1 MAGGGGRPH
10 DGPARLGTI
19 LGKAR
24 SGGQTVE
31 EALTRWLVYPGVLR
45 ADLLTAAG
53 VLISLGVS
61 LHILMRKRVVGS
73 AIGWT
78 GLVWL
83 SPVFGTALYL
93 TFGLNRVERRARKL
107 KRRPSQQYD
116 ETPQAPASVP
126 EAYAPLDRAVRA
138 ITNLPTVAGT
148 DITVYRN
155 GDEAYP
161 AMLEAIAGARSSVAL
176 SSYIFLDDEIGQTF
190 IAALKQAMDRGC
202 QVRVILDG
210 IGSGYFYPAAWRRLR
225 RLGVP
230 AGLFMHSVLPWRMP
244 FLNLRTHK
252 KLLILDGR
260 VAFTGGVNISDGNRV
275 ARKPK
280 FPIRDTHFRIEGP
293 VVEQLTQAFL
303 VDWAFVAGEEL
314 EGEAW
319 MPRLSPAGHL
329 TARVVTSGPDAD
341 IEKIA
346 TVVLQAIA
354 CARTSIR
361 LTTPYFLPNDLI
373 VSALCLAAARGIA
386 VDVVIPRRSDHR
398 IVDWATRAHIDPLL
412 ENGVR
417 VWLDEPPF
425 DHSKALS
432 IDGEWCFI
440 GSANWDSRSFRL
452 NFELNVEVYDP
463 GLARRLDAFILDK
476 CETPLTRADLDARP
490 HLVRL
495 RDAAV
500 RLLLPYL

>member
-1 MAGGGGRPH
+1 
-10 DGPARLGTI
+10 
-19 LGKAR
+19 
-24 SGGQTVE
+24 VE
-31 EALTRWLVYPGVLR
+31 EILTRWLGQ
-45 ADLLTAAG
+45 TAAIRTD
-53 VLISLGVS
+53 LIAAFGLAVS
-61 LHILMRKRVVGS
+61 LCVSIHVLLRKRVVG
-73 AIGWT
+73 AAMAWI

-93 TFGLNRVERRARKL
+93 TFGINRVERRARKL
-107 KRRPSQQYD
+107 KRRPSLQYD
-116 ETPQAPASVP
+116 ETPQAPAAVP
-126 EAYAPLDRAVRA
+126 EAYAPLDRAVRT
-138 ITNLPTVAGT
+138 ITGLPTVAGT
-148 DITVYRN
+148 GITVFRN

-161 AMLEAIAGARSSVAL
+161 AMLAAIQQARRSVAL
-176 SSYIFLDDEIGQTF
+176 SSFIFLDDEIGQTF
-190 IAALKQAMDRGC
+190 IAALKQAVDRGC
-202 QVRVILDG
+202 EVRVILDG
-210 IGSGYFYPAAWRRLR
+210 IGSGYFFPAAWRRLR

-260 VAFTGGVNISDGNRV
+260 IAFTGGVNISDGNRV
-275 ARKPK
+275 ERKPS

-293 VVEQLTQAFL
+293 VVEQLAQAFI
-303 VDWAFVAGEEL
+303 VDWAFVSGEEL
-314 EGEAW
+314 EGAAW
-319 MPRLSPAGHL
+319 LPPLAPAGDI

-354 CARTSIR
+354 CARRSIR
-361 LTTPYFLPNDLI
+361 LTTPYFLPNDII
-373 VSALCLAAARGIA
+373 VGALCLAATRGIE

-412 ENGVR
+412 ESGVR
-417 VWLDEPPF
+417 IWLDEPPF

-432 IDGEWCFI
+432 IDREWCFI

-452 NFELNVEVYDP
+452 NFELNVEVYDAA
-463 GLARRLDAFILDK
+463 LARRLDTFIQGK
-476 CETPLTRADLDARP
+476 CETRLTQADLAARSHP
-490 HLVRL
+490 VRL

>member
-1 MAGGGGRPH
+1 MCASHSVARHGAAGG
-10 DGPARLGTI
+10 
-19 LGKAR
+19 
-24 SGGQTVE
+24 QVE
-31 EALTRWLVYPGVLR
+31 DILTRWLGQTAVIR
-45 ADLLTAAG
+45 TDLLAVFG

-107 KRRPSQQYD
+107 KRRPSIQYD
-116 ETPQAPASVP
+116 ETPQAPAAVP

-138 ITNLPTVAGT
+138 ITGLPTVAGT
-148 DITVYRN
+148 GITVFRN

-161 AMLEAIAGARSSVAL
+161 AMLEAIHGACRSVAL
-176 SSYIFLDDEIGQTF
+176 SSYIFLDDDIGKTF
-190 IAALKQAMDRGC
+190 IAALKAAKDRGC
-202 QVRVILDG
+202 EVRVILDG

-225 RLGVP
+225 NLGVP

-275 ARKPK
+275 STKPE

-293 VVEQLTQAFL
+293 VVEQLTQAFI

-319 MPRLSPAGHL
+319 MPRLSPAGDL

-346 TVVLQAIA
+346 TVVLQAIS
-354 CARTSIR
+354 CARSSIR

-373 VSALCLAAARGIA
+373 VSALCLAATRGIE
-386 VDVVIPRRSDHR
+386 VDVVIPRKSDHPL
-398 IVDWATRAHIDPLL
+398 VDWATRAHIEPLL
-412 ENGVR
+412 ESGVR
-417 VWLDEPPF
+417 IWLDEPPF

-432 IDGEWCFI
+432 IDREWCFI

-452 NFELNVEVYDP
+452 NFELNVEVYDAA
-463 GLARRLDAFILDK
+463 LARRLDAYISEK
-476 CETPLTRADLDARP
+476 CETRLTQADLDARP